1 MTDNIKQ
8 IIPLLEFKEDWFY
21 EVLILQRKKD
31 NPHLVNNQSVR
42 IIKSYMIKSEESL
55 LSKYDEMKTL
65 TDTFN
70 ARVYVK
76 LQPYSTTKL
85 GFKLFEVLA
94 QKMQN
99 KDYSYNSLV
108 TKATG
113 NMSAEKKIW
122 IVDVDHK
129 DVTENEILRIKTA
142 INDCEPSGDHI
153 IDTIPTPNGIHI
165 VTRPFN
171 TQQFMINQDIYYK
184 CEIKKHN
191 PTILYSNLNPKCFDC
206 NKSLEDCTC
215 IDEILNI

>member
-21 EVLILQRKKD
+21 EVMILQRKKD
-31 NPHLVNNQSVR
+31 NPDTGASQNVR

-65 TDTFN
+65 ADTFN
-70 ARVYVK
+70 ARVYIK

-99 KDYSYNSLV
+99 KDYNYNSLV

-113 NMSAEKKIW
+113 NMTSEKKIW
-122 IVDVDHK
+122 IVDVDYK
-129 DVTENEILRIKTA
+129 DVTENEILRIKTS
-142 INDCEPSGDHI
+142 INDCDPSGDHI
-153 IDTIPTPNGIHI
+153 IDTISTPNGIHI

-206 NKSLEDCTC
+206 NKNLEECTC